1 MKFGFGQ
8 SNSGNNANGPADMT
22 VTGEGCESLS
32 EMGWKKKENKFQ
44 GNNSLSEREFKE
56 KRELD
61 NKAKV
66 DQYISK
72 FPPNENYLGFEN
84 VSVFLSFLMF
94 FIVGFQYLLC
104 QFCDIGF
111 VSLQAFQIPS
121 SIMEASKHSKI
132 LFDKRAS
139 RFIQIHDQR
148 QRIQRCNEPQK
159 IYFQDKSRKT
169 AIQQR

>member
-1 MKFGFGQ
+1 M
-8 SNSGNNANGPADMT
+8 
-22 VTGEGCESLS
+22 
-32 EMGWKKKENKFQ
+32 
-44 GNNSLSEREFKE
+44 
-56 KRELD
+56 
-61 NKAKV
+61 
-66 DQYISK
+66 
-72 FPPNENYLGFEN
+72 
-84 VSVFLSFLMF
+84 FLT
-94 FIVGFQYLLC
+94 VGFQYLLC

-139 RFIQIHDQR
+139 RFIQINDQR

-169 AIQQR
+169 AIQQRWPSWFPWIYNLVDRWNSHEHSWRLPIFCEAKTSKQGIFKGKKQKWLGIIKLFRHAKGRSWSADQRKDYG